1 MVGTGHEARLVTRS
15 ESQTLGLRISGRIL
29 KLMRENYLMGGGLI
43 LLAVMALVSTSAP
56 LLTSSDPQ
64 ELHTSE
70 RLEAPAAEHWFGTDA
85 FGRDV
90 YARTIYGGRISLA
103 VGISVALI
111 TSVIGTTVG
120 TLSGYFKKLDAVI
133 MRGVDGLMAIP
144 NILLG
149 IALVAL
155 LGASVQNV
163 IIAVT
168 VTESPRLTRIARA
181 SVLSIR
187 EQPFVEA
194 AVAIGARPLRV
205 MGFHIVPNLIA
216 PMLVMGTFITAQA
229 ILLEA
234 ALSFL
239 GAGTPPSI
247 PSWGNMMAESR
258 SNMQQAPWAILFP
271 GVFLALTILAVNL
284 VGDGLRD
291 ALDPR
296 TSRRGK

>member
-1 MVGTGHEARLVTRS
+1 
-15 ESQTLGLRISGRIL
+15 
-29 KLMRENYLMGGGLI
+29 
-43 LLAVMALVSTSAP
+43 
-56 LLTSSDPQ
+56 LTSSDPQ
-64 ELHTSE
+64 ELHTSK
-70 RLEAPAAEHWFGTDA
+70 RLEAPAAANWFGTDA

-103 VGISVALI
+103 VGIAVAII
-111 TSVIGTTVG
+111 TSVIGIAMG
-120 TLSGYFKKLDAVI
+120 TLSGYFRKLDSVI
-133 MRGVDGLMAIP
+133 MRVVDGLMAIP

-168 VTESPRLTRIARA
+168 ITESPRMTRIARA

-187 EQPFVEA
+187 EQAFVEA
-194 AVAIGARPLRV
+194 AVAIGAKPFRIMAL
-205 MGFHIVPNLIA
+205 HIVPNLIA
-216 PMLVMGTFITAQA
+216 PMLVMGTFVTAQA

-258 SNMQQAPWAILFP
+258 GTMQQAPWAILFP
-271 GVFLALTILAVNL
+271 GFFLALTILAVNL

-296 TSRRGK
+296 TSRVAK